1 MTAMSYFLESV
12 LPFSVMV
19 GLELISVGLNTLFK
33 AATLQGMSYHVFVVY
48 DYATAALV
56 LLPAVYVSRRST
68 SALPPLTSRMIW
80 KICLLGLIG
89 GASKMMGYTGINF
102 SSPTLS
108 SALSNLTPAFTF
120 IFAVMFR
127 MEKVTMRRRSSQAKI
142 VGTIAAITGA
152 FVITFYKGPPISFAT
167 TTPPSSVLSQ
177 LDQQPFQ
184 VSSSTTPNWI
194 LGSVFLTI
202 QYILIPLW
210 CVVLTQIME
219 EYPAELTVTF
229 LYDLVVCIFA
239 AVVALIAEGTSS
251 SAWLL
256 SSRIAFASVLCSGV
270 FGSCMSNAIDAW
282 ALRVKGPLF
291 VAMFSPFSMVIAV
304 VMGVVFLGDPLL
316 LGSLIGAT
324 IISAGFYM
332 LMWGK
337 AKEIDNSE
345 TKLEENMCH
354 NSSSLQAPQSG
365 EDVHAPLLQSY
376 KTEQV

>member
-19 GLELISVGLNTLFK
+19 ALELISVGLNTLFK

-56 LLPAVYVSRRST
+56 LLPAVYISRRST
-68 SALPPLTSRMIW
+68 TALPPLTSRMIW
-80 KICLLGLIG
+80 KICLLGIIG
-89 GASKMMGYTGINF
+89 DQFQFTNTVF
-102 SSPTLS
+102 SLKQPHS
-108 SALSNLTPAFTF
+108 S
-120 IFAVMFR
+120 
-127 MEKVTMRRRSSQAKI
+127 
-142 VGTIAAITGA
+142 
-152 FVITFYKGPPISFAT
+152 FYIHICRH
-167 TTPPSSVLSQ
+167 VQ
-177 LDQQPFQ
+177 
-184 VSSSTTPNWI
+184 
-194 LGSVFLTI
+194 
-202 QYILIPLW
+202 
-210 CVVLTQIME
+210 TQIME

-229 LYDLVVCIFA
+229 LYDLVVCVFA

-251 SAWLL
+251 NAWLL

-345 TKLEENMCH
+345 TKLEEDPCH